1 MADDAQELVG
11 TWTVRFMHWTWEYT
25 FSADGRV
32 TWRDPLNNET
42 GAGRWALMGKYLQFS
57 WTGSSTKESWERP
70 IRRLDQPGWCQASYG
85 TGPLKAQKNLLA
97 GGGGASTDPVKALR
111 EDADYVEQRVKGVGA
126 PVLGGP
132 FRLDIVF
139 DFATAAPVK
148 SFFMD
153 RGKFS
158 IALDPLKG
166 RTEIAL
172 TGTIYDS
179 EPAALAAVREFDV
192 LGKDSA
198 VYAHYRGPENVILPT
213 IISSTTAPRLMRAL
227 RLVLEE
233 ERRFAQAASN
243 LLLQAFFTLGGLRYG
258 PTVNPSGGG
267 AAAATD
273 LAALRGTAQRLLS
286 QQPAGRAVLNLA
298 GTGEVSGAINVN
310 PLIDQQV
317 LSVPNLVQTTAE
329 SIGEVFPVSSVDKI
343 VSNNVVL
350 GQVNW
355 GVTARGC
362 FSVLKPGGTVS
373 IAPYAGQ
380 LAEQIQV
387 VVTALR
393 SAGFKSVEVVHDT
406 FVTAVK

>member
-1 MADDAQELVG
+1 MA
-11 TWTVRFMHWTWEYT
+11 
-25 FSADGRV
+25 
-32 TWRDPLNNET
+32 
-42 GAGRWALMGKYLQFS
+42 
-57 WTGSSTKESWERP
+57 
-70 IRRLDQPGWCQASYG
+70 I
-85 TGPLKAQKNLLA
+85 
-97 GGGGASTDPVKALR
+97 
-111 EDADYVEQRVKGVGA
+111 
-126 PVLGGP
+126 
-132 FRLDIVF
+132 F

-267 AAAATD
+267 AAATD